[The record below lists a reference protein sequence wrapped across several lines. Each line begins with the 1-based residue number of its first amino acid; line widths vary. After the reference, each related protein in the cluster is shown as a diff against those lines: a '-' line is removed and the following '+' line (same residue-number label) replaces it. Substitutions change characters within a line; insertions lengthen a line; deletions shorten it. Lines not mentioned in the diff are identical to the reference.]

1 MEDFLERLSQFAFQ
15 HFRIVRWWFNLNL
28 ATKLVL
34 SFCINA
40 LITIASGGLIYYHVK
55 NGSNLHEIIGM
66 ILIFIVIA
74 SIFIILYGLYIS
86 YLTVSPLRKGVDF
99 AETVAEGDLTPNLT
113 CMTQKDEVGL
123 LCKSLNTMVESFRS
137 LVIDISQG
145 ADVFTESIGTL
156 AERAEATTNA
166 AQLVSSSINQVAIG
180 SQNQAR
186 SVQTVQQAIQEMS
199 TEIQR
204 IEQSISLAGKASV
217 QALQVANVG
226 NVSIGK
232 TNKEMNHIHQTVAE
246 TGKIISELGEKSA
259 SIISIVETIKAISDQ
274 TNLLALNAA
283 IEAARAGEHGR
294 GFSVVAEEVRK
305 LAEQSTVSS
314 AQIELI
320 IKDIKINVERAITS
334 MEAEK
339 EVVENG
345 AQVIEEAQKAFDRI
359 VEHAQVVTRQ
369 IQEVSQFTKHISFG
383 SEHILQE
390 ISQVALISEETTAQT
405 EEVAANST
413 EQMNSM
419 QEINAFTVK
428 LMNAAQELQTSARR
442 FRLH

>member
-1 MEDFLERLSQFAFQ
+1 MESFLERLSQFTFQ

-40 LITIASGGLIYYHVK
+40 LITLASGGLIYYFVK
-55 NGSNLHEIIGM
+55 SGTNIQEHLGQ

-74 SIFIILYGLYIS
+74 SILIILYGLYIA
-86 YLTVSPLRKGVDF
+86 YLTATPLRRGVAF
-99 AETVAEGDLTPNLT
+99 AKTVSEGDLTPNLT
-113 CMTQKDEVGL
+113 CMTQKDEIGL
-123 LCKSLNTMVESFRS
+123 LCKSLNTMVDSFRS
-137 LVIDISQG
+137 LVSNISHGADIS
-145 ADVFTESIGTL
+145 AESAGIL
-156 AERAEATTNA
+156 SERAKTTAHA
-166 AQLVSSSINQVAIG
+166 AQQVSSAINQVAFG
-180 SQNQAR
+180 SQDQAR
-186 SVQTVQQAIQEMS
+186 SVQTILKAVQEMS

-204 IEQSISLAGKASV
+204 IEQSVALAGQASG
-217 QALQVANVG
+217 QALMVANEG
-226 NVSIGK
+226 DTSIAK
-232 TNKEMNHIHQTVAE
+232 TNEQMNHIHQTVAE
-246 TGKIISELGEKSA
+246 TGKIISELGEKST
-259 SIISIVETIKAISDQ
+259 SIGSIVETIKAISDQ

-320 IKDIKINVERAITS
+320 IKDIKINVERAISS

-339 EVVENG
+339 EVVVNG
-345 AQVIEEAQKAFDRI
+345 SQVIEETQKAFNRI
-359 VEHAQVVTRQ
+359 VERTQVVNQQ
-369 IQEVSQFTKHISFG
+369 IQEVSQFTKHIATG
-383 SEHILQE
+383 SEHIAQE
-390 ISQVALISEETTAQT
+390 IKQVALISEETTAQT

-419 QEINAFTVK
+419 QEINVSITE
-428 LMNAAQELQTSARR
+428 LTNAALELQTSARR
-442 FRLH
+442 FKLQ